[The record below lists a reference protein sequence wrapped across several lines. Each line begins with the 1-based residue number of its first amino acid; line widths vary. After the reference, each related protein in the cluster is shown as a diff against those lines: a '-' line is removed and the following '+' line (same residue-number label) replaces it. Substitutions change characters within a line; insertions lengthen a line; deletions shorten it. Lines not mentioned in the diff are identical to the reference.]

1 MAGTYEPER
10 VYLLRRETDRVSLG
24 ELVDHRCADE
34 TAGIEQACVYIALVD
49 GAGRVY
55 IQHRAATKRL
65 WPERKTISASG
76 HVDPGETFEQAAVRE
91 VEEELGIRLDPQ
103 DLRPVGFFTGL
114 SHGGPVYEVRC
125 DESPKPNPRELDPE
139 QGHFLSEREI
149 ERMLTDPNAFTPA
162 GARALR
168 VWLADRR
175 RGAER

>member
-1 MAGTYEPER
+1 MAGAYEPER
-10 VYLLRRETDRVSLG
+10 VYLLRRETDRVALG
-24 ELVDHRCADE
+24 ELVDHQYADE
-34 TAGIEQACVYIALVD
+34 TPVVEQACVYVALVD

-65 WPERKTISASG
+65 WPDRKTISASG

-91 VEEELGIRLDPQ
+91 VEEELGLRLSQD

-125 DESPKPNPRELDPE
+125 DQIPTPDPRELDPE
-139 QGHFLSEREI
+139 RSRFLCDREV
-149 ERMLTDPNAFTPA
+149 EGMLTDPHAFTPA

-168 VWLADRR
+168 IWLADRR
-175 RGAER
+175 GQAGL